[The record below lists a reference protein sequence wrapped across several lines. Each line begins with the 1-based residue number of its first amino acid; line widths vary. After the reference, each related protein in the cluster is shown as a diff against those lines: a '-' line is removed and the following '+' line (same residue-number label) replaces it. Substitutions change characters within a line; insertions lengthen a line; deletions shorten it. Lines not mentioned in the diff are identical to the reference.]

1 MKKSVIITGGGRRIG
16 KGLAVEFGKLGWNVG
31 IIYNK
36 SEDSAIKTVDSLR
49 ELGVSCYAAKA
60 DISNS
65 TEADRAVNSLF
76 NNFGSVDV
84 LINNAAIY
92 PEAHSLQETSYEL
105 WHQTINTNLSG
116 MFYTSKSFAAT
127 AKANS
132 RIINIASLGAYKIWK
147 QRIPYNVSK
156 AGVIQF
162 TKALALELAP
172 NIAVNSVSPGTI
184 EIIDEPADAGGL
196 ISVSK
201 IPMKRYGKVK
211 DIFDAVYFFATCS
224 LFITGQ
230 DIIVDGGLSLV

>member
-31 IIYNK
+31 IIYNR
-36 SEDSAIKTVDSLR
+36 SEDSALKTVDSIR
-49 ELGVSCYAAKA
+49 ELGVLCYSAKA
-60 DISNS
+60 DITNS
-65 TEADRAVNSLF
+65 TEAARAVNTLF
-76 NNFGSVDV
+76 SDLGSVDV

-92 PEAHSLQETSYEL
+92 PEAHSLQEIPYEL

-116 MFYTSKSFAAT
+116 MFYTSKSFVT
-127 AKANS
+127 KAKSNS

-196 ISVSK
+196 INISK
-201 IPMKRYGKVK
+201 IPMKRYGNVK

-230 DIIVDGGLSLV
+230 DIIVDGGFSLV